1 MAYVRLE
8 AIECQ
13 QHPPLRRG
21 EALEAGGVG
30 ERERH
35 EFLIT
40 LHEVQHRAGGDGD
53 AAALEL
59 LMDLRH
65 TPVLGRAQRPNEGNN
80 IETKLVLGECATAF
94 LLRPVGFADL
104 GTGRI
109 GTPSDLQR
117 EAQYRG

>member
-1 MAYVRLE
+1 MAHVRLE

-13 QHPPLRRG
+13 QHPPLGLG
-21 EALEAGGVG
+21 EALEAGGVC
-30 ERERH
+30 ERESD

-65 TPVLGRAQRPNEGNN
+65 TPVLGIAQRPDEGNN
-80 IETKLVLGECATAF
+80 IETKLVLGECETAF

-104 GTGRI
+104 RTGRI
-109 GTPSDLQR
+109 GTPSDLKC
-117 EAQYRG
+117 ETQYRG